1 MQDRNRK
8 WPEMNSWDDKDH
20 FDTHKALYCWIKQDL
35 DIPRLVTSLWRH
47 RSWPDSEKSS
57 APYKFTIDYDK
68 KRIRSISLTS
78 FEKKIQNCPSLK
90 KKSTLAE
97 KIFERAERRSDL
109 NRAYTKLIRAV
120 YSGIDK
126 CSDQSEK
133 TPPEVIRFQNFH
145 NCFAVLSSLK
155 IEVDKL

>member
-1 MQDRNRK
+1 MK
-8 WPEMNSWDDKDH
+8 E
-20 FDTHKALYCWIKQDL
+20 FEDL
-35 DIPRLVTSLWRH
+35 
-47 RSWPDSEKSS
+47 
-57 APYKFTIDYDK
+57 A
-68 KRIRSISLTS
+68 
-78 FEKKIQNCPSLK
+78 N
-90 KKSTLAE
+90 LAE

-126 CSDQSEK
+126 CSEQSEK

-155 IEVDKL
+155 IEVRYSVRLHLLQYFKLILEFKTRTARSQDPV

>member
-1 MQDRNRK
+1 MK
-8 WPEMNSWDDKDH
+8 PTKKTGILWFVKE
-20 FDTHKALYCWIKQDL
+20 FEDL
-35 DIPRLVTSLWRH
+35 
-47 RSWPDSEKSS
+47 
-57 APYKFTIDYDK
+57 A
-68 KRIRSISLTS
+68 
-78 FEKKIQNCPSLK
+78 N
-90 KKSTLAE
+90 LAE

-155 IEVDKL
+155 IEVGNFRNKINISPDYSSPIILEFKT

>member
-1 MQDRNRK
+1 MK
-8 WPEMNSWDDKDH
+8 PTKKTGILWFVKE
-20 FDTHKALYCWIKQDL
+20 FEDL
-35 DIPRLVTSLWRH
+35 
-47 RSWPDSEKSS
+47 
-57 APYKFTIDYDK
+57 A
-68 KRIRSISLTS
+68 
-78 FEKKIQNCPSLK
+78 N
-90 KKSTLAE
+90 LAE

-155 IEVDKL
+155 IEVGNFCNKINIWIHRIIHHRLF